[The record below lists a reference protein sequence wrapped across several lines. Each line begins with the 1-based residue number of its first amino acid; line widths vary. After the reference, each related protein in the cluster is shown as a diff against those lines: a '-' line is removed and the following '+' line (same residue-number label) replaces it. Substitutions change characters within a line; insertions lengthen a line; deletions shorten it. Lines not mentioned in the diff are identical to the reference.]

1 MCVCINQKWQVER
14 CWILL
19 LSLKVP
25 TKYCWLRRAII
36 SCSCPFLIN
45 GPWTFQIWLCITF
58 IYCHCSFFHLLLT
71 SLNYTVVYVSM
82 STPPQ
87 DQRRLRQR
95 WSTSRAPSEAT
106 LHHQPQPAFQP
117 QHGSSASPSTQRPPH
132 APTQWPTPPVQP
144 PSGTAALSPRR
155 HGAGPPVQR
164 RLQT

>member
-1 MCVCINQKWQVER
+1 MLNIIVVLESSDQK
-14 CWILL
+14 LL
-19 LSLKVP
+19 TTSCNYFMFLSISYKWSMDVSNMALYNIHILSL
-25 TKYCWLRRAII
+25 L
-36 SCSCPFLIN
+36 
-45 GPWTFQIWLCITF
+45 
-58 IYCHCSFFHLLLT
+58 FFHLLLT

-82 STPPQ
+82 STPLQ

-117 QHGSSASPSTQRPPH
+117 QHGSSAPPSTQRPPH

-144 PSGTAALSPRR
+144 PGGTAALSPRR